1 MIRLTTF
8 LCDGLVAATV
18 RHAQTP
24 CVDGFAG
31 DYPCDGLDLLSVR
44 SLEELGGGANGNDC
58 WGWVDIESQRE
69 FVFYGRSNGLSMVE
83 VTDAVN
89 PVFCGP
95 GSDSDGAK
103 LVAGR
108 EGV

>member
-1 MIRLTTF
+1 MKRLTT
-8 LCDGLVAATV
+8 LCATALCAFSVAS
-18 RHAQTP
+18 AQTP

-44 SLEELGGGANGNDC
+44 TLEELGGGANGNDC
-58 WGWVDIESQRE
+58 WGWVDPGVSAGVCVVRALQRIVHCGGHGCGESRVLAQ
-69 FVFYGRSNGLSMVE
+69 
-83 VTDAVN
+83 
-89 PVFCGP
+89 

-103 LVAGR
+103 LVARR